1 MTEMLKTIIST
12 LVLIIITS
20 IVFFALYF
28 LAPDLAEETFG
39 ISYRTVKE
47 NPIETMPTPKS
58 SSEEDVMAVDN
69 VSDEASQEE
78 EVLSDDAK
86 EVSAFLSTSD
96 AFNTLKSSVGLS
108 VENLDVNTLNSIA
121 TYLSETG
128 ENIADVFSNRNVYN
142 YISGKGSDAIE
153 SVIAFLGE

>member
-69 VSDEASQEE
+69 VSDEASQE